1 MSLPLTIHT
10 MKTSTIILV
19 LSCMPNAFA
28 ESALAATGLKPDSC
42 QGPAAISGDFLGFSM
57 PIIGSKWPFPKGSVW
72 LHASTSIGSMSY
84 PKFGTRSA
92 FLPLLLAGEYSM
104 DPYWAAGSYFGYYS
118 VSYSDTYL
126 GESYSSKLRSFV
138 FGARLTFHATA
149 LLRKYCN
156 ADINL
161 KKWDIYSTLSAGMVS
176 NHWNGNKRIEDTQN
190 LEITTYPSLGCMIG
204 AKYFAYSTIAVH
216 GEFGKGPFGLINFGI
231 SFWVR

>member
-1 MSLPLTIHT
+1 
-10 MKTSTIILV
+10 
-19 LSCMPNAFA
+19 MPIAFA
-28 ESALAATGLKPDSC
+28 ESSLAASEIQSNAHP
-42 QGPAAISGDFLGFSM
+42 GPITFAGDFLGFSM
-57 PIIGSKWPFPKGSVW
+57 PTVGSKWPFPKGSVW
-72 LHASTSIGSMSY
+72 LHTSTSIGSVSY
-84 PKFGTRSA
+84 PEFGTKSA
-92 FLPLLLAGEYSM
+92 FLPLLGAAEYSL
-104 DPYWAAGSYFGYYS
+104 DPYWAAGPYIGYYG

-156 ADINL
+156 ADINV

-176 NHWNGNKRIEDTQN
+176 NHWNGNERIENSQN
-190 LEITTYPSLGCMIG
+190 FETTTYPSLGFMVG
-204 AKYFAYSTIAVH
+204 AKYFAYSTFAVH